1 MSADTLANV
10 IGAGAVA
17 AGLGTGGLALAVPL
31 AIRGVSALTP
41 QAREERKRTRRALKD
56 AEDAVKKGEKYG
68 FGPGARR
75 RQAMVAQRMRD
86 YKAQTADTRDTM
98 QRQQSVLG
106 LGRSGI
112 LSGQQAALAKQDA
125 DYLGRVRA
133 GVEDEA
139 RDIGLYRE
147 RQARSNLAQQQ
158 GLASQRAAEQRQF
171 FAGVGQQAVGAGLS
185 AGLAKQQSMTADTFD
200 SGELAKNKENVD
212 GEPPT
217 ARNGIRD
224 RFRKRKDD
232 PFKGVD
238 PIDPETGA
246 LR

>member
-1 MSADTLANV
+1 MAADKLANV
-10 IGAGAVA
+10 IGASAV
-17 AGLGTGGLALAVPL
+17 GTGLATAGIAAAVPL
-31 AIRGVSALTP
+31 AIRGITALTP
-41 QAREERKRTRRALKD
+41 QAREERKRTRRALKE

-112 LSGQQAALAKQDA
+112 MAGQQAALAKQDA

-147 RQARSNLAQQQ
+147 RQARFNLAQQQ

-171 FAGVGQQAVGAGLS
+171 FAGVGQQAVTSGLA
-185 AGLAKQQSMTADTFD
+185 AGLAKQQSMTADTLD
-200 SGELAKNKENVD
+200 PGELAENKEQAT
-212 GEPPT
+212 GEAPT
-217 ARNGIRD
+217 ARTGIRD
-224 RFRKRKDD
+224 RFRNRKDD
-232 PFKGVD
+232 PFKGRD
-238 PIDPETGA
+238 PIDPETGTS
-246 LR
+246 R